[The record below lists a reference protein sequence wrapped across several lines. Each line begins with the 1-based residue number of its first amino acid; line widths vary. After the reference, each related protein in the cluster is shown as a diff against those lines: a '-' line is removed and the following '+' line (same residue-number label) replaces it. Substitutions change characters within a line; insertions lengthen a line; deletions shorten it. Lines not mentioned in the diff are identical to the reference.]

1 MYPMTARR
9 FPIAFLASVIVLAAS
24 GSALAQSTQ
33 VDPRW
38 HAWVGCWAR
47 VAARDAA
54 TSQPV
59 CVIPVAGNSAV
70 DIVTVTGGRI
80 SSREHIEANG
90 ERRPTERD
98 GCAGWERAQ
107 WSPDGRRVYL
117 ESEFACPS
125 NVKRSS
131 SGLIAMSLKG
141 EWLNVL
147 GVTIGEA
154 TGVRVLRHR
163 ALDQTAAIPAEI
175 RSALE
180 PHRSFGDGTR
190 TLAAAPVGTAD
201 VVDAAR
207 QLNPAVVEAW
217 LTELQQRFSVDAR
230 GLVALADA
238 NVPDGVI
245 DVMVALSYPEAFAV
259 KPSTTEVG
267 SLIADEGFDRG
278 GAAGGSAFGCG
289 SYGFSLYGWDDCYLY
304 GYFPSAYSYSR
315 YGSYGYSPY
324 GYGYDPYTGWYAGG
338 APVVITLQPRGN
350 DSESHGRVING
361 RGYSSGSSGDA
372 SSSSSSS
379 GSSGSSSSSGT
390 GGSATSSS
398 GGERTAQPR

>member
-1 MYPMTARR
+1 MFSMTARR
-9 FPIAFLASVIVLAAS
+9 FLFASLASAIVFVAS
-24 GSALAQSTQ
+24 GSALAQS
-33 VDPRW
+33 VPSDPRW
-38 HAWVGCWAR
+38 HAWIGCWTR
-47 VAARDAA
+47 LAAQDSA
-54 TSQPV
+54 TRQPI
-59 CVIPVAGNSAV
+59 CVIPAAGTSAV
-70 DIVTVTGGRI
+70 DIVTVTDGRI
-80 SSREHIEANG
+80 SSRERIEANG
-90 ERRPTERD
+90 ERRPSERD
-98 GCAGWERAQ
+98 GCSGWERAQ

-117 ESEFACPS
+117 ESEYACAN
-125 NVKRSS
+125 NVKRTS

-147 GVTIGEA
+147 GVTMGDA

-163 ALDQTAAIPAEI
+163 ALVPTVAIPVEI
-175 RSALE
+175 QSALE
-180 PHRSFGDGTR
+180 ANRALADGTR
-190 TLAAAPVGTAD
+190 MLAAAPVGTAD

-217 LTELQQRFSVDAR
+217 LTERQQRFTVDAK

-238 NVPDGVI
+238 KVPDGVI

-267 SLIADEGFDRG
+267 SLVVDEGFGRSGVAD
-278 GAAGGSAFGCG
+278 ASAPGCG
-289 SYGFSLYGWDDCYLY
+289 GYGFSLYGWDDCYLY

-324 GYGYDPYTGWYAGG
+324 GYGYDPYTGWYAGA
-338 APVVITLQPRGN
+338 APVVITLQPRGD

-361 RGYSSGSSGDA
+361 RGYSSGGSGNS

-379 GSSGSSSSSGT
+379 GSSGPSSPSAP
-390 GGSATSSS
+390 GGSSTTSS